1 VDRKTGSYGISMFF
15 LMVLESCTH
24 EGGCLNNGSA
34 DDSKGLTHDIHWR
47 DKMMKAKSFTLI
59 FFVSF
64 LMVGN
69 IGAGDLS
76 VTRVSDLGCGSE
88 IVSTGDRNYD
98 VLRKCGEPAHTEVW
112 AEERIRR
119 DFGYLFEENQHR
131 VPLFVRELVMTE
143 EWEYNFGPQ
152 RFLRYLRFENGRL
165 TKISLGDYGY

>member
-1 VDRKTGSYGISMFF
+1 
-15 LMVLESCTH
+15 MVLESCTH

-34 DDSKGLTHDIHWR
+34 HEIKGLPHDIHWR
-47 DKMMKAKSFTLI
+47 DKMMKTKSFALI
-59 FFVSF
+59 FFAIF
-64 LMVGN
+64 LMSSN
-69 IGAGDLS
+69 ICAGDLL
-76 VTRVSDLGCGSE
+76 VTRVSDLGCGSM

-119 DFGYLFEENQHR
+119 DFGYLFEENPHR
-131 VPLFVRELVMTE
+131 LPSFIRELVTIE

>member
-1 VDRKTGSYGISMFF
+1 MFF

-24 EGGCLNNGSA
+24 EGGCLNNGCA
-34 DDSKGLTHDIHWR
+34 HEIKGLTHGIHWR
-47 DKMMKAKSFTLI
+47 DKMMKTKSFTLI
-59 FFVSF
+59 FFAIF
-64 LMVGN
+64 LMAGN
-69 IGAGDLS
+69 ICAGDLLVS
-76 VTRVSDLGCGSE
+76 RVSDLGCGSV
-88 IVSTGDRNYD
+88 IVSTGDPIYD

-131 VPLFVRELVMTE
+131 LPSFIRELVTIE

>member
-1 VDRKTGSYGISMFF
+1 
-15 LMVLESCTH
+15 MVLESYTH
-24 EGGCLNNGSA
+24 EGGCLNNGSGHEI
-34 DDSKGLTHDIHWR
+34 KGLIHDIHWR
-47 DKMMKAKSFTLI
+47 DKMMKAKSFALI

-64 LMVGN
+64 LLVGN
-69 IGAGDLS
+69 ICAGDLS
-76 VTRVSDLGCGSE
+76 ITRVSDLGCGSV
-88 IVSTGDRNYD
+88 IVSTGDRIYD

-131 VPLFVRELVMTE
+131 LPSFIRELVTIE